1 MFNRHK
7 LPADELR
14 ELYTNQGLTMT
25 EIAEQFNVSETTV
38 RRRLNELG
46 IISRPRGPKVSR
58 DLSHLELTEDALRE
72 LYLERKLSIPQIAE
86 LCGWGRETIRQRLI
100 ENGIPIRSFSQAHLV
115 QHGTWDEY
123 KDFSGDPFEKAYMIG
138 FRLGDLSATRQHE
151 QSEVIR
157 LGCTSSKSEQI
168 ELIEQVYGK
177 YGHIV
182 RTIEWRLSLRGLLR
196 CQQIAISLNQTFEFL
211 LERPV
216 EIPAWILGDPNL
228 FLSFFGGFTD
238 AEGSFHLQ
246 NYEGT
251 VARGRFSIKN
261 TDKQILEQCRAELI
275 ALGIRCSSVTKVYN
289 AGRQT
294 SKRGVFATKALW
306 EFAVEAKDAVLE
318 LIQLIAP
325 YLRHE
330 KRRADMERVRE
341 NVEWRN
347 SKEFRDEATKKRV
360 AATRATNEAKKKNRN

>member
-46 IISRPRGPKVSR
+46 IISRSRGPKVSR

-123 KDFSGDPFEKAYMIG
+123 KDFSGD
-138 FRLGDLSATRQHE
+138 Q
-151 QSEVIR
+151 
-157 LGCTSSKSEQI
+157 
-168 ELIEQVYGK
+168 
-177 YGHIV
+177 
-182 RTIEWRLSLRGLLR
+182 
-196 CQQIAISLNQTFEFL
+196 
-211 LERPV
+211 
-216 EIPAWILGDPNL
+216 
-228 FLSFFGGFTD
+228 
-238 AEGSFHLQ
+238 
-246 NYEGT
+246 
-251 VARGRFSIKN
+251 
-261 TDKQILEQCRAELI
+261 
-275 ALGIRCSSVTKVYN
+275 
-289 AGRQT
+289 
-294 SKRGVFATKALW
+294 
-306 EFAVEAKDAVLE
+306 
-318 LIQLIAP
+318 
-325 YLRHE
+325 